1 MDKKS
6 IGNNG
11 ENIAANYLSK
21 IGYQIIDRNVVKNGV
36 EADII
41 AMDKRI
47 MVIVEVKTKTAT
59 EYGQPEEMVT
69 YFKQKQLKRFAKSVI
84 AEQGWIP
91 LRIDVIGVTMLD
103 NGPQI
108 EHIISAV
115 ED

>member
-6 IGNNG
+6 IGKNG
-11 ENIAANYLSK
+11 ENIAANYLSALGYK
-21 IGYQIIDRNVVKNGV
+21 ILDQNVIKNGV

-41 AMDKRI
+41 AMDKNT

-59 EYGQPEEMVT
+59 DYGQPEEMVT
-69 YFKQKQLKRFAKSVI
+69 YFKQKQLKRFVRGIIS
-84 AEQGWIP
+84 ERGWVSI
-91 LRIDVIGVTMLD
+91 RIDVVGVTMSD
-103 NGPQI
+103 DGPQI